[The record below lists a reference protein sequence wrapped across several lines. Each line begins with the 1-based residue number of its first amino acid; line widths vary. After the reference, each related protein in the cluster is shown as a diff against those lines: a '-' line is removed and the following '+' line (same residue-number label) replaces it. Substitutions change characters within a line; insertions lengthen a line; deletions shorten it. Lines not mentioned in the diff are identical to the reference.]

1 MTEFECRERVYY
13 IRVFLGMKISH
24 FKGMKKLYWRGFGLN
39 KTKNT
44 QNDYFQHI
52 YYNRIYNISYNSINP
67 LILQKNVYIHQ
78 EDFYIYTIIYQERN
92 GGGPYSR

>member
-52 YYNRIYNISYNSINP
+52 
-67 LILQKNVYIHQ
+67 L
-78 EDFYIYTIIYQERN
+78 
-92 GGGPYSR
+92 